1 MEIQMNS
8 MKVQRFFRGIS
19 QEELALR
26 VGVDQPAISNIERDK
41 AKETPR
47 TIRIKKAVAEILGV
61 PVELLFP
68 GKGDLP

>member
-1 MEIQMNS
+1 MNS